1 MTDLTYLIS
10 EEGISVFIIVV
21 LLVGIGLF
29 GRWFAHNYTAR
40 VDDKY
45 NELMREIAEIKVEVL
60 ESNNR
65 IFGITEKLISNQRE
79 IGEDVNAIDSS
90 LDTLLK
96 YLNAK

>member
-45 NELMREIAEIKVEVL
+45 N
-60 ESNNR
+60 
-65 IFGITEKLISNQRE
+65 
-79 IGEDVNAIDSS
+79 
-90 LDTLLK
+90 
-96 YLNAK
+96 